1 MAEWRAELQ
10 NYHIKPGF
18 LRTLG
23 GTGIVATDSEKKKK
37 KASIMKIK
45 VLKPSL
51 TTTVSF
57 EIMFF
62 FFFGEAGYVRAAGL
76 FHLPHYICPH
86 TGPDVNYAWSSKA
99 NFPNV

>member
-1 MAEWRAELQ
+1 MAEWRVGRQ

-18 LRTLG
+18 SRTLG
-23 GTGIVATDSEKKKK
+23 GTSVVATDSEK

-57 EIMFF
+57 EIMDLFF
-62 FFFGEAGYVRAAGL
+62 
-76 FHLPHYICPH
+76 
-86 TGPDVNYAWSSKA
+86 
-99 NFPNV
+99 

>member
-37 KASIMKIK
+37 KKGKYYEDQGA
-45 VLKPSL
+45 LA
-51 TTTVSF
+51 VSDN
-57 EIMFF
+57 
-62 FFFGEAGYVRAAGL
+62 
-76 FHLPHYICPH
+76 HC
-86 TGPDVNYAWSSKA
+86 
-99 NFPNV
+99 

>member
-1 MAEWRAELQ
+1 MAEWRAEQQ

-18 LRTLG
+18 PMIL
-23 GTGIVATDSEKKKK
+23 K
-37 KASIMKIK
+37 SIMKIK

-51 TTTVSF
+51 TATVSF
-57 EIMFF
+57 EIMLVFF
-62 FFFGEAGYVRAAGL
+62 EPVYLRAAGP

-86 TGPDVNYAWSSKA
+86 TDVNYAWSSKA

>member
-37 KASIMKIK
+37 KRQ
-45 VLKPSL
+45 VL
-51 TTTVSF
+51 
-57 EIMFF
+57 
-62 FFFGEAGYVRAAGL
+62 
-76 FHLPHYICPH
+76 
-86 TGPDVNYAWSSKA
+86 
-99 NFPNV
+99 

>member
-37 KASIMKIK
+37 KKASIMKIK

-62 FFFGEAGYVRAAGL
+62 FFSLGRQAM
-76 FHLPHYICPH
+76 
-86 TGPDVNYAWSSKA
+86 
-99 NFPNV
+99 